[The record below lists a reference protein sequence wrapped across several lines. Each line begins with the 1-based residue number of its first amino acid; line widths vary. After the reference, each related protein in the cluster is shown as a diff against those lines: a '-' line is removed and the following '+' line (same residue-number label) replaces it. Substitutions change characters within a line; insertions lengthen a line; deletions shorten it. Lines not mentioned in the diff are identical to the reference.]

1 MMENVK
7 RIVTVGAGILL
18 LGGCSAAIASAAD
31 LPDEPQYVVHE
42 RSLDNLTAGLT
53 YHYEFMETDG
63 EEENLLYTI
72 SPLQGERL
80 MNLGLADD
88 FEVRDAQG
96 ERLYRAEGKILTISA
111 HHDVHEADG
120 DVVYTMDRRPFGGLL
135 GRMGRLAIGL
145 DGYYLRDAEGEDV
158 LYLQENWSSAL
169 LPFVRNYD
177 IIHPESGEQIGE
189 IAAAITAGNMF
200 LNSQAY
206 YIQVDEDAGVE
217 PAHLAMLVRLFD
229 GLEDGE
235 DSSD

>member
-1 MMENVK
+1 MMETMK
-7 RIVTVGAGILL
+7 RIIIIGAGVAL
-18 LGGCSAAIASAAD
+18 LGGCSAAISSAAG

-88 FEVRDAQG
+88 FEVQNTSQ
-96 ERLYRAEGKILTISA
+96 ERAYRAEGKVLTISA
-111 HHDVHEADG
+111 HHNIRDADG

-135 GRMGRLAIGL
+135 GRMGRLAFGL

-177 IIHPESGEQIGE
+177 IIDPESGEQIGE

-206 YIQVDEDAGVE
+206 YIRVDEDAGVE